1 MLAISVVVIIIGSA
15 AFVLTSVGKNE
26 AKNEEI
32 ATDSVD
38 ADSANTGEVATPIRG
53 DTGAVV
59 SVPFDF
65 DLAGAVD
72 APYATPNPD
81 LGIRNVRQRLYR
93 GYCGPEAQLES
104 TLQTFR
110 ARKEA
115 IYSLY
120 RGEERL
126 ESWRADQMVSY
137 LDEFYE
143 TIEDPSKVQRRLIRR
158 CRRGPS
164 S

>member
-1 MLAISVVVIIIGSA
+1 MSLPAPPPPDLNRLEV
-15 AFVLTSVGKNE
+15 FQYMVGN
-26 AKNEEI
+26 
-32 ATDSVD
+32 TDWS
-38 ADSANTGEVATPIRG
+38 TIRG
-53 DTGAVV
+53 AADDDCCHNTTPMRGDNGDVV

-81 LGIRNVRQRLYR
+81 LPIRSVRQRLYR

-104 TLQTFR
+104 TLQAFR
-110 ARKEA
+110 ARKED
-115 IYSLY
+115 IYALY
-120 RGEERL
+120 RAEERL
-126 ESWRADQMVSY
+126 DSRRVGQMVDY

-143 TIEDPSKVQRRLIRR
+143 TIEDPSQVERRLIRR
-158 CRRGPS
+158 CRRAPS